1 VLDNHTLLKH
11 DSAMMHK
18 ICDAWS
24 PIAKDS
30 YETDYET
37 ADYYFQNPLEKKNKR
52 LIDKVFSLGVDSECL

>member
-1 VLDNHTLLKH
+1 MLDNHTLLKH
-11 DSAMMHK
+11 DSAMNDK

-24 PIAKDS
+24 HIAKDS

-37 ADYYFQNPLEKKNKR
+37 ADYYFQNPLEKKNKK